1 MMNPEELKNKASGT
15 FKCIKERTAGFLVNF
30 FSDRKNLKS
39 LLFTLL
45 YAIVTFILL
54 SHHEIWADEAHVW
67 MQLKYKSLADLFRY
81 SMGEGHPFLFYAL
94 MFPFVKAGFSMSF
107 IRIFCWLSS
116 SVGIFFFLRCAPFSA
131 ILKATVLL
139 SAPFLYFFP
148 VHARNY
154 SLVPL
159 FMFSAGALYSR
170 RREYP
175 LLYLILLLGL
185 ASSHFLVTLPA
196 FYLVGCFFY
205 EISGNTPVR
214 LLKKFFIPALAV
226 SLFLYIQA
234 DSAFHGN
241 IFYNISLKGNFE
253 TVVLFLKSFFSCFTD
268 YFVSETYMVLES
280 SFLYLLCVFI
290 SFLLATLFF
299 VLFYRSGRYFAGS
312 VLTLASHFFIYFFV
326 YPVVY
331 PVRAYCFSSLLLFF
345 FWLAS
350 ADGKKSVA
358 DGSINSKNTVT
369 PDSSVTAES
378 RMLRFRSMISRNNRK
393 ISEIL
398 LSVLFTMSVPTG
410 LHMAFMDYTGP
421 FSSAPE
427 MAEFIRTHI
436 SHKDI
441 VLSATDFI
449 EGLLYYTQ
457 DRDIGYKSI
466 NSLHFAVN
474 SGDHDY
480 EEADIIPYVK
490 AGRRVYLVFNW
501 YADFDEKIYPVF
513 HTQEAIKNRESFTI
527 VQLLSDR
534 NIPGPMPAVGMTGTD
549 PGTSNVEEKDP
560 FFHQKPYFWP

>member
-1 MMNPEELKNKASGT
+1 M
-15 FKCIKERTAGFLVNF
+15 
-30 FSDRKNLKS
+30 
-39 LLFTLL
+39 
-45 YAIVTFILL
+45 
-54 SHHEIWADEAHVW
+54 
-67 MQLKYKSLADLFRY
+67 
-81 SMGEGHPFLFYAL
+81 
-94 MFPFVKAGFSMSF
+94 
-107 IRIFCWLSS
+107 
-116 SVGIFFFLRCAPFSA
+116 
-131 ILKATVLL
+131 
-139 SAPFLYFFP
+139 
-148 VHARNY
+148 
-154 SLVPL
+154 
-159 FMFSAGALYSR
+159 
-170 RREYP
+170 
-175 LLYLILLLGL
+175 
-185 ASSHFLVTLPA
+185 
-196 FYLVGCFFY
+196 
-205 EISGNTPVR
+205 
-214 LLKKFFIPALAV
+214 
-226 SLFLYIQA
+226 
-234 DSAFHGN
+234 
-241 IFYNISLKGNFE
+241 
-253 TVVLFLKSFFSCFTD
+253 VLFLKSFFSCFTE
-268 YFVSETYMVLES
+268 YFVSETYMVPDS
-280 SFLYLLCVFI
+280 FFLYLLCVFT
-290 SFLLATLFF
+290 SLLLATLFF

-350 ADGKKSVA
+350 EDGKKTVA
-358 DGSINSKNTVT
+358 DKSINDKNTDA
-369 PDSSVTAES
+369 PDNGLTAES
-378 RMLRFRSMISRNNRK
+378 RMLRFRNMISRSNHK

-398 LSVLFTMSVPTG
+398 LSVLFAMSVPTG
-410 LHMAFMDYTGP
+410 IRMAFMDYTGP

-427 MAEFIRTHI
+427 MAEFIRTHM

-457 DRDIGYKSI
+457 DRNIGYKSI

-480 EEADIIPYVK
+480 EEADIIPYLK

-501 YADFDEKIYPVF
+501 YADFDEKTYPVF